1 MSHHN
6 FYKVANIVK
15 ETAQQIHDNE
25 KFFVTQLAT
34 RAEIVM
40 QAHPHDPTSVAFANF
55 LKQRSN
61 VSGVV
66 FITRAELKDVYHKLY
81 YPKNKIAE
89 HFKNE
94 LDIVEQPRTN
104 LMRRDPR
111 EGENLVEAAYSKCA
125 DSHLSEQLNAAFDN
139 KPHNVYTS
147 ELAKDAQKA
156 CARELNLC
164 GLLPKR
170 VDVVAGQQ
178 DLLICRATYDTPK
191 GHCHVLIPVE
201 VVNNKA
207 LIPSFFLTTAGF
219 VNLNA
224 KFIKDHLHRTAG
236 KTFQVDVQQL
246 LSTISNVRNNK
257 TPIKPMSE
265 VERIV
270 MKTAASKETPATHAV
285 NNIIYKE
292 IDPID
297 PKALSL
303 ETPKLPEA
311 EKFASRL
318 SSSVGVAEFTFGK
331 DAVNMGRG
339 FIQQEL
345 RAAGHKSA
353 QIAVSGVTDSSITYS
368 VSIGGGFGFN
378 VPVKVANKKPIAPSV
393 IMLSGRVYEFSP
405 MGINQMI
412 TTADTDSAASAQASP
427 LNALKPSSLVEGVR
441 QAMATG
447 NHMKAEEALHV
458 LKNAGDAVAY
468 QAGYVAFVEGL
479 TGRAMRKEAA
489 AKSECKAPVKT
500 QTSKYVHCSHTG
512 LPLHKVYQDSQGNCS
527 PLYRQQMKEST
538 EGASFL
544 HSKIFLD

>member
-1 MSHHN
+1 MSRHDFH
-6 FYKVANIVK
+6 KVADIVK
-15 ETAQQIHDNE
+15 KTAQQIHDNE

-34 RAEIVM
+34 RAEMVA
-40 QAHPHDPTSVAFANF
+40 QAYPHDPTSVALANF
-55 LKQRSN
+55 LKQRSTA
-61 VSGVV
+61 SGAV
-66 FITRAELKDVYHKLY
+66 FITRAELKSVYHKLY

-89 HFKNE
+89 HFKDE
-94 LDIVEQPRTN
+94 LDIVEKPRTN

-111 EGENLVEAAYSKCA
+111 EGENLVEAAYKRCA
-125 DSHLSEQLNAAFDN
+125 NSHLSEQLSAAFE
-139 KPHNVYTS
+139 KKAHNTYTS
-147 ELAKDAQKA
+147 EIAKDAQKA

-164 GLLPKR
+164 GLLPKQ

-201 VVNNKA
+201 IKNSKA

-224 KFIKDHLHRTAG
+224 KFIKDHLYRTAG

-246 LSTISNVRNNK
+246 LTAISAAKNNEVNV
-257 TPIKPMSE
+257 KPMSD

-270 MKTAASKETPATHAV
+270 MKTAAAKETPATHAV

-292 IDPID
+292 FNPID
-297 PKALSL
+297 PKSMDL
-303 ETPKLPEA
+303 ETPKLPDT

-318 SSSVGVAEFTFGK
+318 SSNVGVAEFTFGQ

-339 FIQQEL
+339 LIQQEL
-345 RAAGHKSA
+345 KAAGHKSA
-353 QIAVSGVTDSSITYS
+353 QIAVSGVTDKSITYS
-368 VSIGGGFGFN
+368 VSIGGGFGFS
-378 VPVKVANKKPIAPSV
+378 VPVKIANKRPVAPSV
-393 IMLSGRVYEFSP
+393 IVLSGRVYEFSP
-405 MGINQMI
+405 MGINQLL
-412 TTADTDSAASAQASP
+412 TTADTDPIASAQASP
-427 LNALKPSSLVEGVR
+427 LNTLKPSSLIDSVR
-441 QAMATG
+441 DAMAAG
-447 NHMKAEEALHV
+447 NFAKAEEALHV
-458 LKNAGDAVAY
+458 LKTAGDAVAY

-479 TGRAMRKEAA
+479 SGRAMKKEAA
-489 AKSECKAPVKT
+489 AKSKCTAPVKT

-512 LPLHKVYQDSQGNCS
+512 LPLHKVYQDVEGHCL
-527 PLYRQQMKEST
+527 PLYRRQMKEST